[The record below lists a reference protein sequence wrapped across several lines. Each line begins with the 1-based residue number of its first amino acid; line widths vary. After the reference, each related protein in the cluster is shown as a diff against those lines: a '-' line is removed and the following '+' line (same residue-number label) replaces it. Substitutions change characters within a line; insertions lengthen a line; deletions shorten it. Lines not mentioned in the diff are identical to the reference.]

1 MMGVSVRALLAV
13 GGGAAVLLVDR
24 GAPDFPVVQ
33 GMLALVGR
41 T

>member
-13 GGGAAVLLVDR
+13 GGRAAILLVDR